1 MDKLHN
7 GFHFSYVHYS
17 KKNQIKPNLKIKTRN
32 RFGLE
37 FFADRITF
45 REWKP
50 IAEALENDCSLKK
63 IAIKLEKTYDYGNYS
78 LQ

>member
-7 GFHFSYVHYS
+7 GFHSSYIHFS
-17 KKNQIKPNLKIKTRN
+17 KKNQIKPNFKIKTRN
-32 RFGLE
+32 RFLLE

-50 IAEALENDCSLKK
+50 VIEALENDTTLKK
-63 IAIKLEKTYDYGNYS
+63 ISIKLEKTYDYGN
-78 LQ
+78 